1 MFNSECFSYSIYID
15 TWLVYIV
22 FGAEHILI
30 LIALLLQWAISPVPE
45 WVRIRIARRNYLE
58 QMRILHIAKR
68 K

>member
-1 MFNSECFSYSIYID
+1 MFFLFYPYRY
-15 TWLVYIV
+15 VVGIV

-58 QMRILHIAKR
+58 RMHIAKR
-68 K
+68 N